1 MKLLFENWRKILNEI
16 SFEDAKKRLEK
27 KALTSW
33 IKGMAF
39 DEETKTMTLNPEQV
53 EKAKNALAEVVLQ
66 FVPEDLTDGK
76 PDANGNPTKPQKGLT
91 LEWIISVGINDPT
104 MKPRFYNEA
113 ISTVAPGNHSIRSAL
128 LDANIKRGD
137 FERYWHTHDYSDQ
150 KDIFSIDTWG
160 KLAVVAEKAKKKY
173 DDAMQDKEFEDPEK
187 GTEVFDH
194 PDKNKW
200 FIAALHTK
208 AAACHYG
215 KRTDWCTATDTDMF
229 DQYYESDDPLF
240 YFEDRQVF
248 DRASL
253 SKRAPEK
260 DDWANPNVPTPLGRR
275 RQDGRFQFHFGSEQ
289 FMDNNDAQ
297 VDEETRDY
305 FVDLLSKTSAV
316 EKYPAVQYWVTKNE
330 VAQRIYDENTTSE
343 DLFAIAKEYS
353 GQGER
358 EIIEMIIDSDMATG
372 EILQYLILSGD
383 EAGEE
388 AIGNPMITDEWINSL
403 ASSEDGHLRYIA
415 AVAVDYHNRG
425 NVLTPETADKLSEDP
440 LVHIRKKIAGHPSAS
455 PETLAKMANRL
466 MKGGEDEEH
475 SGSVRTFLSN
485 LLRNNNLPTNLFVPL
500 IEWSK
505 TRTSDAVRE
514 PQKRHRG
521 SGSDTVREEP
531 GIYGTIAPLAME
543 SAARNKN
550 APPEV
555 LVDIYNTFDN
565 TAESGYRFGSIVA
578 LAQNE
583 KTPEDILL
591 KISKNKNSTIK
602 YEAQKTLEKLADKT
616 GMDSLRENFKRFLK

>member
-1 MKLLFENWRKILNEI
+1 MKLLLENWREYLNEI
-16 SFEDAKKRLEK
+16 SFDDAKKRLET
-27 KALTSW
+27 KALTKW

-39 DEETKTMTLNPEQV
+39 DEETKTMTLDPNQV
-53 EKAKNALAEVVLQ
+53 EVAKNELAILVLE
-66 FVPEDLTDGK
+66 FVPEDLTD
-76 PDANGNPTKPQKGLT
+76 NQKGTT
-91 LEWIISVGINDPT
+91 LEWIISIGINDPY
-104 MKPRFYNEA
+104 MKQKFYNEA
-113 ISTVAPGNHSIRSAL
+113 IVTVAAGDHSTESPL
-128 LDANIKRGD
+128 LDSRVIKND
-137 FERYWHTHDYSDQ
+137 IERYWQTHDYSEQ
-150 KDIFSIDTWG
+150 KDIFSIETWG
-160 KLAVVAEKAKKKY
+160 ALSWAADKAKKKY
-173 DDAMQDKEFEDPEK
+173 DDAMTDKEFQDPEK

-229 DQYYESDDPLF
+229 DNYYEPDDPLF

-248 DRASL
+248 DRTSL
-253 SKRAPEK
+253 SKPAI
-260 DDWANPNVPTPLGRR
+260 DGDR
-275 RQDGRFQFHFGSEQ
+275 RQDGRFQFHFGSDS

-305 FVDLLSKTSAV
+305 FIDLLSKTSAV
-316 EKYPAVQYWVTKNE
+316 EKYPTVQYWVTKNE
-330 VAQRIYDENTTSE
+330 VAQRIYDENTTPE
-343 DLFAIAKEYS
+343 ELMAVAKEYA
-353 GQGER
+353 GNGEQ
-358 EIIEMIIDSDMATG
+358 EIIEMIIDSDNATE
-372 EILQYLILSGD
+372 EILQYLILND
-383 EAGEE
+383 EYGAA
-388 AIGNPMITDEWINSL
+388 AISDELITDEWLNSL
-403 ASSEDGHLRYIA
+403 AYSEDGTLRYIA

-425 NVLTPETADKLSEDP
+425 NVLTPEAADKLSDDP
-440 LVHIRKKIAGHPSAS
+440 LLHIRKKIASHPAAA
-455 PETLAKMANRL
+455 PETLTKVANRL

-475 SGSVRTFLSN
+475 SGSARTFLSN

-505 TRTSDAVRE
+505 TKGSDAEALAIMARTD
-514 PQKRHRG
+514 G
-521 SGSDTVREEP
+521 TV
-531 GIYGTIAPLAME
+531 GKTTLDGTLAPMAME
-543 SAARNKN
+543 SASRNSN

-565 TAESGYRFGSIVA
+565 AAESGYRFGALNA

-591 KISKNKNSTIK
+591 KLSKNKNQTIK
-602 YEAQKTLEKLADKT
+602 YGAQKTLEKIADQT

>member
-1 MKLLFENWRKILNEI
+1 MKLLIENWRKLLNEI

-27 KALTSW
+27 KALTKW

-53 EKAKNALAEVVLQ
+53 EKAKKALAEVVLQ
-66 FVPEDLTDGK
+66 FVPQDITDNQQG
-76 PDANGNPTKPQKGLT
+76 TS
-91 LEWIISVGINDPT
+91 LEWIISVGINDPK

-128 LDANIKRGD
+128 LDVNIKRGD
-137 FERYWHTHDYSDQ
+137 LERYWQTHDYSEQ
-150 KDIFSIDTWG
+150 KDIFSIETWG
-160 KLAVVAEKAKKKY
+160 ALSWAADKAKTKY
-173 DDAMQDKEFEDPEK
+173 DNAMADKEFEDPEK

-229 DQYYESDDPLF
+229 DQYYEPDDPLF

-248 DRASL
+248 DRTSL
-253 SKRAPEK
+253 SKPAKAGRDLSREK
-260 DDWANPNVPTPLGRR
+260 
-275 RQDGRFQFHFGSEQ
+275 RQDGRFQFHFGSDS

-297 VDEETRDY
+297 VDDETRDY
-305 FVDLLSKTSAV
+305 FIDLLSRVGAAKTLPEFVPGPLAAPV
-316 EKYPAVQYWVTKNE
+316 EKYQILQYWVTKNE
-330 VAQRIYDENTTSE
+330 VAQTIYDENTTPE
-343 DLFAIAKEYS
+343 ELMAVAKKYA
-353 GQGER
+353 GKGEP
-358 EIIEMIIDSDMATG
+358 EMIEMIIDSGNATK
-372 EILQYLILSGD
+372 EILEYLVLNDEDHGQEALSD
-383 EAGEE
+383 
-388 AIGNPMITDEWINSL
+388 PKITDEFINSL
-403 ASSEDGHLRYIA
+403 AYSEDATLRYLA
-415 AVAVDYHNRG
+415 SYAHDFGGGMRNEAVSGEA
-425 NVLTPETADKLSEDP
+425 LDKLSEDP
-440 LVHIRKKIAGHPSAS
+440 ARHIRLRIASHPSA
-455 PETLAKMANRL
+455 PLETLTKMANRL
-466 MKGGEDEEH
+466 MEGGEDEGSM
-475 SGSVRTFLSN
+475 SGSARTFLSN

-505 TRTSDAVRE
+505 TRGSDAVRE
-514 PQKRHRG
+514 P
-521 SGSDTVREEP
+521 EEP
-531 GIYGTIAPLAME
+531 GIYGTIAPMAME
-543 SAARNKN
+543 SASRNSN

-565 TAESGYRFGSIVA
+565 TAQSGYRFGSYVA

-591 KISKNKNSTIK
+591 KLSKNQNQSIK
-602 YEAQKTLEKLADKT
+602 YEAQKTLEKVDDQT
-616 GMDSLRENFKRFLK
+616 GMDSLRENFRRFLK

>member
-1 MKLLFENWRKILNEI
+1 MKLLFEGWRGFLNEI
-16 SFEDAKKRLEK
+16 SFEDAKKRLET

-66 FVPEDLTDGK
+66 FVPQDITD
-76 PDANGNPTKPQKGLT
+76 NQQVTS
-91 LEWIISVGINDPT
+91 LEWIISVGINDPV

-128 LDANIKRGD
+128 LDVNIKRGD
-137 FERYWHTHDYSDQ
+137 LERYWHTHDYSDQ

-248 DRASL
+248 DRTSL

-275 RQDGRFQFHFGSEQ
+275 PQDGRFQFHFGSEQ

-305 FVDLLSKTSAV
+305 FIDLLSKTSAV

-358 EIIEMIIDSDMATG
+358 EIIEMIIDSDMATE

-388 AIGNPMITDEWINSL
+388 AIGNPMITDEWVNSL
-403 ASSEDGHLRYIA
+403 AYSEDGHLRYLA
-415 AVAVDYHNRG
+415 ALAVDYHNRG

-455 PETLAKMANRL
+455 PETLTKMANRL

-475 SGSVRTFLSN
+475 SSSARTFLSN

-505 TRTSDAVRE
+505 S
-514 PQKRHRG
+514 RG
-521 SGSDTVREEP
+521 HGGNIRPKGFRDTL
-531 GIYGTIAPLAME
+531 APLAME

-550 APPEV
+550 APTEV

>member
-1 MKLLFENWRKILNEI
+1 MKLLLEQWRKLLNEI
-16 SFEDAKKRLEK
+16 SFEDAKKRLET
-27 KALTSW
+27 KALTKW

-39 DEETKTMTLNPEQV
+39 DEETKTMTLDPNQIEA
-53 EKAKNALAEVVLQ
+53 AKNELAKLVLE
-66 FVPEDLTDGK
+66 FVPEDLTDTQQG
-76 PDANGNPTKPQKGLT
+76 TT
-91 LEWIISVGINDPT
+91 LEWLISVGINDQY
-104 MKPRFYNEA
+104 MKQSFYNDA
-113 ISTVAPGNHSIRSAL
+113 IASTETDSGRLPSSARDDL
-128 LDANIKRGD
+128 SVIRGD
-137 FERYWHTHDYSDQ
+137 FERYWHSHEYSDQ
-150 KDIFSIDTWG
+150 KDIFSIKSFAD
-160 KLAVVAEKAKKKY
+160 LAVAADRAKRGF
-173 DDAMQDKEFEDPEK
+173 DAAMQDKEFQDPEK

-229 DQYYESDDPLF
+229 DNYYEPDDPLF
-240 YFEDRQVF
+240 YFEDKQVF
-248 DRASL
+248 DRTSL
-253 SKRAPEK
+253 SKPAI
-260 DDWANPNVPTPLGRR
+260 DGDR

-305 FVDLLSKTSAV
+305 FIDLLSKVGAAKTLPEFVPGPLAAPI
-316 EKYPAVQYWVTKNE
+316 EKYQSVQYWVTKNE
-330 VAQRIYDENTTSE
+330 VAQTIYDENTTPE
-343 DLFAIAKEYS
+343 ELMVIAEKYV
-353 GQGER
+353 GEGEQ
-358 EIIEMIIDSDMATG
+358 EIIEMIIDSDNATE
-372 EILQYLILSGD
+372 EILQYLILND
-383 EAGEE
+383 EYGAA
-388 AIGNPMITDEWINSL
+388 AISDELITDEWLNSL
-403 ASSEDGHLRYIA
+403 AYSEDGTLRYIA

-425 NVLTPETADKLSEDP
+425 NVLTPEAADKLSDDP
-440 LVHIRKKIAGHPSAS
+440 LLHIRKKIASHPAAG
-455 PETLAKMANRL
+455 PETLTKMASRL

-505 TRTSDAVRE
+505 TKGSDAEALAIMARTD
-514 PQKRHRG
+514 G
-521 SGSDTVREEP
+521 TV
-531 GIYGTIAPLAME
+531 GKATLDGTLAPMAME
-543 SAARNKN
+543 SASRNSN

-565 TAESGYRFGSIVA
+565 AAESGYRFGALNA

-591 KISKNKNSTIK
+591 KLSKNKNQTIK
-602 YEAQKTLEKLADKT
+602 YGAQKTLEKIADQT

>member
-1 MKLLFENWRKILNEI
+1 MKLLLENWRKLLNEI
-16 SFEDAKKRLEK
+16 SFEDAKKRLET
-27 KALTSW
+27 KALTKW

-39 DEETKTMTLNPEQV
+39 DEETRTMTLNPEQV
-53 EKAKNALAEVVLQ
+53 EKAKKALAEVVLQ
-66 FVPEDLTDGK
+66 FVPQDITDNQQG
-76 PDANGNPTKPQKGLT
+76 TS
-91 LEWIISVGINDPT
+91 LEWIISVGINDPK

-128 LDANIKRGD
+128 LDVNIKRGD
-137 FERYWHTHDYSDQ
+137 LERYWQTHDYSDQ
-150 KDIFSIDTWG
+150 KDIFSIETWG
-160 KLAVVAEKAKKKY
+160 ALSWAADKAKTKY
-173 DDAMQDKEFEDPEK
+173 DNAMADKEFQDPEK

-229 DQYYESDDPLF
+229 DQYYEPDDPLF

-248 DRASL
+248 DRTSL
-253 SKRAPEK
+253 SKPAADK
-260 DDWANPNVPTPLGRR
+260 YR
-275 RQDGRFQFHFGSEQ
+275 RQDGRFQFHFGSDS

-305 FVDLLSKTSAV
+305 FIDLLSKTSAV

-475 SGSVRTFLSN
+475 DGSVRTFLSN

-505 TRTSDAVRE
+505 TRGSDAVRE

-531 GIYGTIAPLAME
+531 GIYGTLAPLAME

>member
-1 MKLLFENWRKILNEI
+1 MKLLIENWRKLLNEI
-16 SFEDAKKRLEK
+16 SFEDAKKRLET
-27 KALTSW
+27 KALTKW

-53 EKAKNALAEVVLQ
+53 EKAKKALAEVVLQ
-66 FVPEDLTDGK
+66 FVPQDITDNQQG
-76 PDANGNPTKPQKGLT
+76 TS
-91 LEWIISVGINDPT
+91 LEWIISVGINDPL

-128 LDANIKRGD
+128 LDVNIKRGD
-137 FERYWHTHDYSDQ
+137 LERYWQTHDYSDQ
-150 KDIFSIDTWG
+150 KDIFSIETWG
-160 KLAVVAEKAKKKY
+160 ALSWAADKAKTKY
-173 DDAMQDKEFEDPEK
+173 DDAIADKEYLDADKGIEVFRDDEKWRIYALHNKGAACKFGK
-187 GTEVFDH
+187 GTE
-194 PDKNKW
+194 
-200 FIAALHTK
+200 
-208 AAACHYG
+208 
-215 KRTDWCTATDTDMF
+215 WCTAAPGLNYFED
-229 DQYYESDDPLF
+229 YYDKEDPLF
-240 YFEDRQVF
+240 YFED
-248 DRASL
+248 
-253 SKRAPEK
+253 KENGK
-260 DDWANPNVPTPLGRR
+260 
-275 RQDGRFQFHFGSEQ
+275 RFQFHFGSDQ
-289 FMDNNDAQ
+289 FMDEKDRE
-297 VDEETRDY
+297 VEDEERD
-305 FVDLLSKTSAV
+305 FFIDLLAKTGAAKKYSAV
-316 EKYPAVQYWVTKNE
+316 QHWVTKNE

-388 AIGNPMITDEWINSL
+388 AIGNPMITDEWVNSL
-403 ASSEDGHLRYIA
+403 AYSEDGHLRYIA

-440 LVHIRKKIAGHPSAS
+440 LVHIRKKIAGHPSAP

-466 MKGGEDEEH
+466 MKGGEEQETT
-475 SGSVRTFLSN
+475 GSTFLSN

-505 TRTSDAVRE
+505 S
-514 PQKRHRG
+514 RG
-521 SGSDTVREEP
+521 HGGNIRPKGFRDTL
-531 GIYGTIAPLAME
+531 APLAME
-543 SAARNKN
+543 SAARNRN

-591 KISKNKNSTIK
+591 KISKNKNSAIK
-602 YEAQKTLEKLADKT
+602 YEAEKTLEKLADQT
-616 GMDSLRENFKRFLK
+616 GMDSLRENFRRFLK